1 MINESSIKS
10 KIGIK
15 TNLINSILIATI
27 FTIGILLCIYSISF
41 SKKSMNNISII
52 ILLGFC
58 ILIAIIEL
66 KKAKGLRILNTAII
80 EMKKGKFIEI
90 EERHLKDKTE
100 VGEIGRGLNSIIIST
115 NKMLKEIKRDTEDID
130 AQAVGLTYISEDML
144 ELTSDIARS
153 TEIVTNATR
162 GQTKNIDDIVEKL
175 FEFGQY
181 INGVNDSTIC
191 IDNLANEIGEKSL
204 STNKELKELSIV
216 IENLNSNFNNF
227 RDSLNVMMKEIKSVN
242 EMTDI
247 INSISERTNL
257 LALNAAIE
265 AARAG
270 EAGKG
275 FSVVASEIRKLAE
288 MSQSSSNKIY
298 YIVNSIL
305 KNITI
310 LNEKTLLIDTDIIE
324 QNHAVDKTIDVFE
337 DISKGIN
344 VIMPKVHE
352 IVEAF
357 DNVNTKK
364 ENILEEIE
372 EISSMSQEILVTTEE
387 ILNTA
392 NELNSM
398 GDEVTG
404 AASNLKK
411 SINNMK
417 KNEVVKI
424 NS

>member
-10 KIGIK
+10 KVGIK
-15 TNLINSILIATI
+15 TNLINSVLISTIL
-27 FTIGILLCIYSISF
+27 TIGILLFIYSISF
-41 SKKSMNNISII
+41 SEKSMSNISILV
-52 ILLGFC
+52 LLGFC
-58 ILIAIIEL
+58 ILIAVIEF
-66 KKAKGLRILNTAII
+66 KKAKDLKILNKAII
-80 EMKKGKFIEI
+80 EMKKGNFIEI
-90 EERHLKDKTE
+90 EERYLKDSKE

-162 GQTKNIDDIVEKL
+162 GQTKNIDDIVGKL

-181 INGVNDSTIC
+181 INGVSDSTIC
-191 IDNLANEIGEKSL
+191 IDNLANEIGKKSL
-204 STNKELKELSIV
+204 STNQELKELSIV
-216 IENLNSNFNNF
+216 IENLNTNFKNF
-227 RDSLNVMMKEIKSVN
+227 RDSLNVMMKDIKSVN

-288 MSQSSSNKIY
+288 ISKSSSDKIY
-298 YIVNSIL
+298 YIVDSIL
-305 KNITI
+305 KNISI
-310 LNEKTLLIDTDIIE
+310 LNEKTILIDTDITE
-324 QNHAVDKTIDVFE
+324 QNYAVDKTINVFE

-344 VIMPKVHE
+344 NIMPKVHE

-364 ENILEEIE
+364 ENILEDIE
-372 EISSMSQEILVTTEE
+372 GISSMSQEILVTTEE
-387 ILNTA
+387 ILNTS

-417 KNEVVKI
+417 KNEAVKI
-424 NS
+424 EN

>member
-1 MINESSIKS
+1 MINGSSIKS
-10 KIGIK
+10 WVGAK
-15 TNLINSILIATI
+15 TNLMKSILIATI
-27 FTIGILLCIYSISF
+27 STICILLFIYSISF
-41 SKKSMNNISII
+41 YGNLISNISTIV
-52 ILLGFC
+52 LFVFC
-58 ILIAIIEL
+58 IFIAIIEV
-66 KKAKGLRILNTAII
+66 KKTKGLKILNKTII
-80 EMKKGKFIEI
+80 EMKKGNFIEI
-90 EERHLKDKTE
+90 EDRHLNDKTE
-100 VGEIGRGLNSIIIST
+100 VGEISRGLNSIIIST
-115 NKMLKEIKRDTEDID
+115 NEMLKEIKRDAEDID
-130 AQAVGLTYISEDML
+130 AQAVGLTYISDDIL

-153 TEIVTNATR
+153 TEIVTKATR

-175 FEFGQY
+175 CEFGQY
-181 INGVNDSTIC
+181 INGVSDSTIC

-204 STNKELKELSIV
+204 STNQELKELSIV
-216 IENLNSNFNNF
+216 IENLNNNFNNF
-227 RDSLNVMMKEIKSVN
+227 RDSLNVMMNEIKSVN
-242 EMTDI
+242 EMTGI

-288 MSQSSSNKIY
+288 MSKSSSNKIY
-298 YIVNSIL
+298 YIVDSIL
-305 KNITI
+305 KNISI
-310 LNEKTLLIDTDIIE
+310 LNEKTLLIDTDITE
-324 QNHAVDKTIDVFE
+324 QNNAVYKTINVFE

-344 VIMPKVHE
+344 NIMPKVHE

-364 ENILEEIE
+364 ENILEDIE
-372 EISSMSQEILVTTEE
+372 GISSMSQEILVTTEE
-387 ILNTA
+387 ISNTA

-417 KNEVVKI
+417 KNV
-424 NS
+424 